1 MRRVADPQATPCRK
15 LSGSA
20 TVGRL
25 QIGTVAGF
33 ISERWPASNRY
44 AWPECVGIRRAIVC
58 RREFWTT
65 LPALKGAAVQRPP
78 LRFCACR
85 PSGQTVITAM
95 ILKSS
100 STMMIWSL

>member
-44 AWPECVGIRRAIVC
+44 AWPECVGIRTGNENTR
-58 RREFWTT
+58 W
-65 LPALKGAAVQRPP
+65 K
-78 LRFCACR
+78 
-85 PSGQTVITAM
+85 
-95 ILKSS
+95 
-100 STMMIWSL
+100 